1 MEYTQEMNLL
11 SKSGYC
17 MPFEERNGQ
26 VQITLGYGKQ
36 THPHS
41 GEEFFHH
48 GVDFKADR
56 YLLTALA
63 DGTVS
68 GIGSTPTHG
77 LYQIVRYGKYEVTY
91 AHLSNVLATFGMR
104 VRAGNTVAVSG
115 DLVHMEVKYDGKEI
129 NPIEFLAMLY
139 GNLKTLEQ
147 TGRTGNVEFETIDMS
162 VPTDYDDDQEEIE
175 ELMLRFYP
183 DYMSAIYNGIYR
195 LPEHTEHSLR
205 NIFSTTAVKNYF
217 YETLPSLANPLG
229 IGQKAVPIACKVQNL
244 LIGDFLNYLALKHS
258 VYLSTW
264 NENEKKKAQ
273 EQAIAG
279 SGIID
284 PLSELEID
292 IQSFDIPRLVTVYP
306 DRGGIRWWTKAW
318 FNNKEEGEAS
328 VEISRQVA
336 IRFIQDE
343 IEKDAMLEEYFPKQM
358 EVYHHAIEQTRE
370 QLMNQ
375 MNM

>member
-56 YLLTALA
+56 YLLAALA
-63 DGTVS
+63 DGIVS

-91 AHLSNVLATFGMR
+91 AHLSNVLATFGIR

-115 DLVHMEVKYDGKEI
+115 DLLHMEVKYDGEEI

-205 NIFSTTAVKNYF
+205 NIFSTAAVKNYF

-258 VYLSTW
+258 IYLSTW
-264 NENEKKKAQ
+264 DEHEKKKAQ

-306 DRGGIRWWTKAW
+306 DRGGLRWWTKAW

>member
-56 YLLTALA
+56 YLLAALA
-63 DGTVS
+63 DGTIS

-104 VRAGNTVAVSG
+104 VRAGNTVAVSD
-115 DLVHMEVKYDGKEI
+115 DLLHMEVKYDGEEI

-205 NIFSTTAVKNYF
+205 NIFSTAAVKNYF

-258 VYLSTW
+258 IYLSTW
-264 NENEKKKAQ
+264 DEHEKKKRR
-273 EQAIAG
+273 
-279 SGIID
+279 SK
-284 PLSELEID
+284 P
-292 IQSFDIPRLVTVYP
+292 
-306 DRGGIRWWTKAW
+306 
-318 FNNKEEGEAS
+318 
-328 VEISRQVA
+328 
-336 IRFIQDE
+336 
-343 IEKDAMLEEYFPKQM
+343 
-358 EVYHHAIEQTRE
+358 
-370 QLMNQ
+370 
-375 MNM
+375 

>member
-56 YLLTALA
+56 YLLVALA
-63 DGTVS
+63 DGTVC

-162 VPTDYDDDQEEIE
+162 VPTDYDNDQEEIE

-205 NIFSTTAVKNYF
+205 NIFSTAAVKNYF

-258 VYLSTW
+258 IYLSTW
-264 NENEKKKAQ
+264 DEHEKKKRR
-273 EQAIAG
+273 
-279 SGIID
+279 SK
-284 PLSELEID
+284 P
-292 IQSFDIPRLVTVYP
+292 
-306 DRGGIRWWTKAW
+306 
-318 FNNKEEGEAS
+318 
-328 VEISRQVA
+328 
-336 IRFIQDE
+336 
-343 IEKDAMLEEYFPKQM
+343 
-358 EVYHHAIEQTRE
+358 
-370 QLMNQ
+370 
-375 MNM
+375 

>member
-48 GVDFKADR
+48 GVDFKTDR
-56 YLLTALA
+56 YLLAALA

-91 AHLSNVLATFGMR
+91 AHLSNVLATFGMC

-115 DLVHMEVKYDGKEI
+115 DLLHMEVKYDGEEI

-139 GNLKTLEQ
+139 GNLKTLKQ

-205 NIFSTTAVKNYF
+205 NIFSTAAVKNYF

-258 VYLSTW
+258 IYLSTW
-264 NENEKKKAQ
+264 DEHEKKKAQ

-375 MNM
+375 MNI

>member
-56 YLLTALA
+56 YLLAALA

-104 VRAGNTVAVSG
+104 VRAGNTVAVSD
-115 DLVHMEVKYDGKEI
+115 DLLHMEVKYDGEEI

-183 DYMSAIYNGIYR
+183 DYMSAIYNGIYH

-205 NIFSTTAVKNYF
+205 NIFSTAAVKNYF

-258 VYLSTW
+258 IYLSTW
-264 NENEKKKAQ
+264 DEHEKKKAQ

-306 DRGGIRWWTKAW
+306 DRGGLRWWTKAW

-375 MNM
+375 MNI

>member
-56 YLLTALA
+56 YLLAALA

-104 VRAGNTVAVSG
+104 VRAGNTVAVSD
-115 DLVHMEVKYDGKEI
+115 DLLHMEVKYDGEEI

-205 NIFSTTAVKNYF
+205 NIFSMAAVKNYF

-258 VYLSTW
+258 IYLSTW
-264 NENEKKKAQ
+264 DEHEKKKAQ

-306 DRGGIRWWTKAW
+306 DRGGLRWWTKAW

-375 MNM
+375 MNI

>member
-36 THPHS
+36 THQHS

-56 YLLTALA
+56 YLLAALA

-104 VRAGNTVAVSG
+104 VRAGNTVAVSD
-115 DLVHMEVKYDGKEI
+115 DLLHMEVKYDGEEI

-162 VPTDYDDDQEEIE
+162 VPTDYDEDQEEIE

-183 DYMSAIYNGIYR
+183 DYISAIYNGIYR

-205 NIFSTTAVKNYF
+205 NIFSMAAVKNYF

-258 VYLSTW
+258 IYLSTW
-264 NENEKKKAQ
+264 DEHEKKKAQ

-375 MNM
+375 MNI

>member
-48 GVDFKADR
+48 GVDFKTDR
-56 YLLTALA
+56 YLLAALA

-115 DLVHMEVKYDGKEI
+115 DLLHMEVKYDGEEI

-195 LPEHTEHSLR
+195 LSEHTEHSLR
-205 NIFSTTAVKNYF
+205 NIFSTAAVKNYF

-258 VYLSTW
+258 IYLSTW
-264 NENEKKKAQ
+264 DEHEKKKAQ

-306 DRGGIRWWTKAW
+306 DRGGLRWWTKAW

-375 MNM
+375 MNI

>member
-36 THPHS
+36 THPLS

-56 YLLTALA
+56 YLLAALA

-68 GIGSTPTHG
+68 GIGSTPAHG

-91 AHLSNVLATFGMR
+91 AHLSNVLATFGMS

-115 DLVHMEVKYDGKEI
+115 ELLHMEVKYDGEEI

-183 DYMSAIYNGIYR
+183 DYMSA
-195 LPEHTEHSLR
+195 EHSLR
-205 NIFSTTAVKNYF
+205 NIFSTAAVKNYF

-258 VYLSTW
+258 IYLSTLD
-264 NENEKKKAQ
+264 EHEKKKHK
-273 EQAIAG
+273 
-279 SGIID
+279 SK
-284 PLSELEID
+284 P
-292 IQSFDIPRLVTVYP
+292 
-306 DRGGIRWWTKAW
+306 
-318 FNNKEEGEAS
+318 
-328 VEISRQVA
+328 
-336 IRFIQDE
+336 
-343 IEKDAMLEEYFPKQM
+343 
-358 EVYHHAIEQTRE
+358 
-370 QLMNQ
+370 
-375 MNM
+375 

>member
-48 GVDFKADR
+48 GVDFKTDR
-56 YLLTALA
+56 YLLAALA

-104 VRAGNTVAVSG
+104 VRAGNTVAVSD
-115 DLVHMEVKYDGKEI
+115 DLLHMEVKYDGEEI

-162 VPTDYDDDQEEIE
+162 VPTNYDDDQEEIE

-205 NIFSTTAVKNYF
+205 NIFSMAAVKNYF

-258 VYLSTW
+258 IYLSTW
-264 NENEKKKAQ
+264 DEHEKKKAQ

-336 IRFIQDE
+336 IRFIQNE

>member
-48 GVDFKADR
+48 GVDFKTDR
-56 YLLTALA
+56 YLLAALA

-205 NIFSTTAVKNYF
+205 NIFSTAAVKNYF

-258 VYLSTW
+258 IYLSTW
-264 NENEKKKAQ
+264 DEHEKKAQ

-306 DRGGIRWWTKAW
+306 DRGGLRWWTKAW

-375 MNM
+375 MNI

>member
-48 GVDFKADR
+48 GVDFKTDR
-56 YLLTALA
+56 YLLAALA

-104 VRAGNTVAVSG
+104 VRAGNTVAVSD
-115 DLVHMEVKYDGKEI
+115 DLLHMEVKYDGEEI

-205 NIFSTTAVKNYF
+205 NIFSTAAVKNYF

-258 VYLSTW
+258 IYLSTW
-264 NENEKKKAQ
+264 DEHEKKKAQ

>member
-56 YLLTALA
+56 YLLAALA

-91 AHLSNVLATFGMR
+91 AHLSNVLATCGMR
-104 VRAGNTVAVSG
+104 VRAGNTVAVSD
-115 DLVHMEVKYDGKEI
+115 DLLHMEVKYDGEEI

-139 GNLKTLEQ
+139 GNLKTLKQ

-205 NIFSTTAVKNYF
+205 NIFSMAAVKNYF

-258 VYLSTW
+258 IYLSTW
-264 NENEKKKAQ
+264 DEHEKKKAQ

-306 DRGGIRWWTKAW
+306 DRGGLRWWTKAW

-375 MNM
+375 MNI

>member
-1 MEYTQEMNLL
+1 MEYTQEMNLI

-48 GVDFKADR
+48 GVDFKTDR
-56 YLLTALA
+56 YLLAALA

-68 GIGSTPTHG
+68 GIGSSPTHG
-77 LYQIVRYGKYEVTY
+77 LYQIIRYGKYEVTY

-104 VRAGNTVAVSG
+104 VRAGNTVGVSG
-115 DLVHMEVKYDGKEI
+115 DLLHLEVRYDGEEI

-205 NIFSTTAVKNYF
+205 NIFSTAAVKNYF

-258 VYLSTW
+258 IYLSTW
-264 NENEKKKAQ
+264 DEHEKKKAQ

-343 IEKDAMLEEYFPKQM
+343 IEKDVMLEEYFPKQM